1 MLKRKII
8 GFFLIMVFLI
18 PVMPI
23 MEVGFLL
30 GQNQLTEEIA
40 HHGEADSK
48 ARLNDPDQHSFIFT
62 VSQTS
67 LFRSDEIWESDENI
81 ISRQADDIQTPPPN
95 M

>member
-1 MLKRKII
+1 MLKKKII
-8 GFFLIMVFLI
+8 GFFLIMVFMI
-18 PVMPI
+18 PVMPV

-40 HHGEADSK
+40 HHAGPDSK
-48 ARLNDPDQHSFIFT
+48 ARLYETDQHSFIFNLY
-62 VSQTS
+62 QTS
-67 LFRSDEIWESDENI
+67 LFSSDEQWECDENI